1 MAIDIKGIKKE
12 KRRETQSF
20 SIGSSILN
28 KEIGFSKGFNDK
40 NKETLYQEL
49 SLLMNSGVD
58 INRSLE
64 IIAEHYKKEK
74 DKKIIKD
81 IKNYLVD
88 GKSFSQSLELIEG
101 FSPYE
106 YYSIR
111 IGEET
116 GRLEMILEQ
125 LSTFYKR
132 KIRQRKQVA
141 NALTYPLL
149 VVITSIVAVGFM
161 LNFVVP
167 VFSEVFKR
175 FNGELPSITKT
186 VIAASDFF
194 NKNII
199 LIILFIIGLIFSAV
213 YVRKKDW
220 YRKYY
225 SIILLKIPI
234 AGELTRKIYAA
245 RFCHAMSLLIS
256 AHVPMIR
263 AIDLVEKMIGFYP
276 FEQVMK
282 EIKKNIIKGEFLYET
297 LQKYEFFDRKLVALV
312 KVAEEVNKME
322 VVFNELSHQYN
333 DEIEGKI
340 SVMSNLLEPILI
352 IIVGAMVGVILIAM
366 YLPLFQ
372 LSTSFN

>member
-1 MAIDIKGIKKE
+1 MAIDISGIKNQRK
-12 KRRETQSF
+12 SD
-20 SIGSSILN
+20 SIPFKLSGSLLS
-28 KEIGFSKGFNDK
+28 KEISFSKGFNDK

-74 DKKIIKD
+74 DKKVIKD
-81 IKNYLVD
+81 IKNFLIE
-88 GKSFSQSLELIEG
+88 GKSFSQALELIEG

-116 GRLEMILEQ
+116 GRIQMILEQ

-149 VVITSIVAVGFM
+149 VVITSLVAVGFM

-175 FNGELPSITKT
+175 FQSELPPITKT
-186 VIAASDFF
+186 VIATSDFF
-194 NKNII
+194 NNNI
-199 LIILFIIGLIFSAV
+199 LIISLVLLGLIVSIA
-213 YVRKKDW
+213 YVRKKEW

-225 SIILLKIPI
+225 SIVLLKIPI
-234 AGELTRKIYAA
+234 AGELTKKIYAA

-276 FEQVMK
+276 FEQVMM

-297 LQKYEFFDRKLVALV
+297 LQKYDFFDRKLVALV

-333 DEIEGKI
+333 DEIEGQI

-352 IIVGAMVGVILIAM
+352 IIVGVMVGVILIAM

-372 LSTSFN
+372 LSTSFA

>member
-1 MAIDIKGIKKE
+1 MAIDISGIKRDKKVESKPFKLNSSLLSKE
-12 KRRETQSF
+12 ISF
-20 SIGSSILN
+20 SR
-28 KEIGFSKGFNDK
+28 GFSDK

-64 IIAEHYKKEK
+64 IVAEHFKKEK
-74 DKKIIKD
+74 DKKIIQD
-81 IKNYLVD
+81 VKNYLVE

-101 FSPYE
+101 FSAYE

-125 LSTFYKR
+125 LATFYKR
-132 KIRQRKQVA
+132 KIRQRKQVS
-141 NALTYPLL
+141 NALTYPMM
-149 VVITSIVAVGFM
+149 VIAIAVVAVGFM
-161 LNFVVP
+161 MNFVVP
-167 VFSEVFKR
+167 LFSEVFKR
-175 FNGELPSITKT
+175 FNGDLPAITQS
-186 VIAASDFF
+186 VISVSEFF

-199 LIILFIIGLIFSAV
+199 FVILFIVGLVALIV
-213 YVRKKDW
+213 NVRKKEW

-297 LQKYEFFDRKLVALV
+297 LQKYDFFDRKLVALV

-322 VVFNELSHQYN
+322 VVFNDLSHQYN
-333 DEIEGKI
+333 EEIEGRI
-340 SVMSNLLEPILI
+340 AVMSSLLEPILI
-352 IIVGAMVGVILIAM
+352 IIVGFLVGVILIAM

-372 LSTSFN
+372 LSTSFG

>member
-1 MAIDIKGIKKE
+1 MAIDISGIKKKSKVE
-12 KRRETQSF
+12 LTSSKPSKSLLSREISF
-20 SIGSSILN
+20 R
-28 KEIGFSKGFNDK
+28 KGFNDK

-64 IIAEHYKKEK
+64 IIAEHYKKER
-74 DKKIIKD
+74 DKNTIRD
-81 IKNYLVD
+81 IRNYLVE
-88 GKSFSQSLELIEG
+88 GKGFSEALEMIEG
-101 FSPYE
+101 FTPYE
-106 YYSIR
+106 FYSIR

-116 GRLEMILEQ
+116 GGLQ
-125 LSTFYKR
+125 LVLDQLATFYKR
-132 KIRQRKQVA
+132 KIRQRRQVA
-141 NALTYPLL
+141 NAMTYPLL
-149 VVITSIVAVGFM
+149 VIVTSFVAVGFM

-175 FNGELPSITKT
+175 FNGELPAITKT

-199 LIILFIIGLIFSAV
+199 VILLFIIALITSV
-213 YVRKKDW
+213 IYVRKKEW
-220 YRKYY
+220 YRKYF
-225 SIILLKIPI
+225 SIVLLKIPI
-234 AGELTRKIYAA
+234 AGELTKKIYAA

-282 EIKKNIIKGEFLYET
+282 EIKKSIIKGEYLYET
-297 LQKYEFFDRKLVALV
+297 LQKYDFFDRKLVALV

-322 VVFNELSHQYN
+322 VVFNELSNQYN
-333 DEIEGKI
+333 DEIEGRI

-352 IIVGAMVGVILIAM
+352 IIVGFLVGIILISM

-372 LSTSFN
+372 LSTSFA

>member
-1 MAIDIKGIKKE
+1 MAIDISKIKKE
-12 KRRETQSF
+12 KKVDTQPF
-20 SIGSSILN
+20 KLNTSILS
-28 KEIGFSKGFNDK
+28 KEISLNKGFNDA
-40 NKETLYQEL
+40 NKQTLYQEL

-64 IIAEHYKKEK
+64 IIAEHFKKEK
-74 DKKIIKD
+74 DKKTIKD
-81 IKNYLVD
+81 IRNYLID
-88 GKSFSQSLELIEG
+88 GKSFSQSMELIEG

-106 YYSIR
+106 FYSVR
-111 IGEET
+111 IGEES
-116 GRLEMILEQ
+116 GRLQMILEQ
-125 LSTFYKR
+125 LATFYKR

-141 NALTYPLL
+141 NAMTYPLL
-149 VVITSIVAVGFM
+149 VIITSIVAVGFM

-175 FNGELPSITKT
+175 FNGELPAITQT
-186 VIAASDFF
+186 VISASDFF
-194 NKNII
+194 NKNIFLI
-199 LIILFIIGLIFSAV
+199 LIFIVTIIATII
-213 YVRKKDW
+213 YVRKKEW

-225 SIILLKIPI
+225 SAILLRLPI
-234 AGELTRKIYAA
+234 AGELTKKIYAA

-282 EIKKNIIKGEFLYET
+282 EIKKSVMRGEFLYET
-297 LQKYEFFDRKLVALV
+297 LQKYDFFDRKLVALV

-333 DEIEGKI
+333 DEIEGRI

-352 IIVGAMVGVILIAM
+352 IIVGAMVGIILIAM

-372 LSTSFN
+372 LSTSFG

>member
-1 MAIDIKGIKKE
+1 MAIDISGIKRDKKIE
-12 KRRETQSF
+12 SKPF
-20 SIGSSILN
+20 KLNSSILN
-28 KEIGFSKGFNDK
+28 REISFSKGFNDK

-74 DKKIIKD
+74 DKQVIKD
-81 IKNYLVD
+81 IKNYLIE

-106 YYSIR
+106 YFSIR

-116 GRLEMILEQ
+116 GRLEMVLEQ
-125 LSTFYKR
+125 LATFYKR
-132 KIRQRKQVA
+132 KIRQRKQIT
-141 NALTYPLL
+141 NALTYPIMVL
-149 VVITSIVAVGFM
+149 ITAFIAVGFM
-161 LNFVVP
+161 MNFVVP
-167 VFSEVFKR
+167 LFSEVFKR
-175 FNGELPSITKT
+175 FNGELPAITQM
-186 VIAASDFF
+186 VISASDFF

-199 LIILFIIGLIFSAV
+199 IIILFIAGLIISLV
-213 YVRKKDW
+213 YIRKKEW

-225 SIILLKIPI
+225 SRILLKIPI
-234 AGELTRKIYAA
+234 AGELTKKIYAA
-245 RFCHAMSLLIS
+245 RFCHAMSLLIT

-297 LQKYEFFDRKLVALV
+297 LQKYDFFDRKLVALV

-322 VVFNELSHQYN
+322 IVFNELSHQYN
-333 DEIEGKI
+333 DEIEGRI
-340 SVMSNLLEPILI
+340 SVMSNLLEPIMI
-352 IIVGAMVGVILIAM
+352 IIVGFLVGIILIAM

-372 LSTSFN
+372 LSTSFA

>member
-1 MAIDIKGIKKE
+1 MAIDISGIKKE
-12 KRRETQSF
+12 KKVESKPLKVNT
-20 SIGSSILN
+20 SILN
-28 KEIGFSKGFNDK
+28 REISFGKGFNDR

-64 IIAEHYKKEK
+64 IIEEHYKKEK
-74 DKKIIKD
+74 DKKVIRD
-81 IKNYLVD
+81 IRAYLID
-88 GKSFSQSLELIEG
+88 GKSFSQSLEVIEG
-101 FSPYE
+101 FTPYE

-116 GRLEMILEQ
+116 GRLELVLDQ
-125 LSTFYKR
+125 LATFFKR
-132 KIRQRKQVA
+132 KLRQRKQVT
-141 NALTYPLL
+141 NALTYPVMVL
-149 VVITSIVAVGFM
+149 ITAFVAVGFM
-161 LNFVVP
+161 MNFVVP
-167 VFSEVFKR
+167 LFSEVFKR
-175 FNGELPSITKT
+175 FNGELPAITKT
-186 VIAASDFF
+186 VISASEFF

-199 LIILFIIGLIFSAV
+199 LVLLFIAALVVSLV
-213 YVRKKDW
+213 YVRKKEW

-225 SIILLKIPI
+225 SKILLKIPI
-234 AGELTRKIYAA
+234 AGELTKKIYAA
-245 RFCHAMSLLIS
+245 RFCHAMSLLIT

-282 EIKKNIIKGEFLYET
+282 EIKVSIVRGEFLYET
-297 LQKYEFFDRKLVALV
+297 LQKYDFFDRKLVALV

-333 DEIEGKI
+333 DEIEGRI
-340 SVMSNLLEPILI
+340 AVMSNLLEPILI
-352 IIVGAMVGVILIAM
+352 IIVGALVGVILVAM

-372 LSTSFN
+372 LSTSFA

>member
-1 MAIDIKGIKKE
+1 MAIDISGIKRDKKVESKPFKLNSSLLSKE
-12 KRRETQSF
+12 ISF
-20 SIGSSILN
+20 SR
-28 KEIGFSKGFNDK
+28 GFSDK

-64 IIAEHYKKEK
+64 IVAEHFKKEK
-74 DKKIIKD
+74 DKKTIQDVKS
-81 IKNYLVD
+81 YLVE

-101 FSPYE
+101 FSAYE

-125 LSTFYKR
+125 LATFYKR
-132 KIRQRKQVA
+132 KIRQRKQVS
-141 NALTYPLL
+141 NALTYPMM
-149 VVITSIVAVGFM
+149 VIAIAVVAVGFM
-161 LNFVVP
+161 MNFVVP
-167 VFSEVFKR
+167 LFSEVFKR
-175 FNGELPSITKT
+175 FNGELPAITQS
-186 VIAASDFF
+186 VISVSEFF

-199 LIILFIIGLIFSAV
+199 FVILFIVGLVALIV
-213 YVRKKDW
+213 NVRKKEW

-297 LQKYEFFDRKLVALV
+297 LQKYDFFDRKLVALV

-322 VVFNELSHQYN
+322 VVFNDLSHQYN
-333 DEIEGKI
+333 EEIEGRI
-340 SVMSNLLEPILI
+340 AVMSNLLEPILI
-352 IIVGAMVGVILIAM
+352 IIVGFLVGIILIAM
-366 YLPLFQ
+366 YLPLFS
-372 LSTSFN
+372 LSTSFG

>member
-1 MAIDIKGIKKE
+1 MAIDISNIKKE
-12 KRRETQSF
+12 RKNESNPFKF
-20 SIGSSILN
+20 SSSLLS
-28 KEIGFSKGFNDK
+28 KEISFSKGFNDR

-64 IIAEHYKKEK
+64 IIAEHFKKEK
-74 DKKIIKD
+74 DKKVIRD
-81 IKNYLVD
+81 IKNYLIE

-106 YYSIR
+106 FYSIR

-125 LSTFYKR
+125 LATFYKR
-132 KIRQRKQVA
+132 KIKQRKQVA

-149 VVITSIVAVGFM
+149 VIITSFVAVGFM

-175 FNGELPSITKT
+175 FNGELPAITQT

-194 NKNII
+194 NKNI
-199 LIILFIIGLIFSAV
+199 LFIILFIAGLIVLAF
-213 YVRKKDW
+213 YVRQKEW

-225 SIILLKIPI
+225 SKVLLKIPI

-282 EIKKNIIKGEFLYET
+282 EIKKNIIRGEFLYET
-297 LQKYEFFDRKLVALV
+297 LQKYDFFDRKLVALV

-333 DEIEGKI
+333 DEIEGRI

-352 IIVGAMVGVILIAM
+352 IIVGFLVGVILIAM

-372 LSTSFN
+372 LSTSFA